1 MQALKKKKYKNWFK
15 GLFFFQS
22 FFFLLFV
29 FFSLFFI
36 KTGGN
41 GPMNWLHFGKI
52 NLFMEKKQNSVILL
66 HIGWYINWQ
75 KKKEK
80 TTWIRRENSDLW
92 VGWWYRHIHLSSL
105 YLWYWCFSHLPI
117 KTMNSFKETRKQIPV
132 AIERQNFSL
141 FHSP

>member
-1 MQALKKKKYKNWFK
+1 MVQRTLFFSIFFLSTLCLFFSFLYKNRGEWTHELTPLWENQLVYRKKKKTGI
-15 GLFFFQS
+15 GL
-22 FFFLLFV
+22 
-29 FFSLFFI
+29 
-36 KTGGN
+36 K
-41 GPMNWLHFGKI
+41 
-52 NLFMEKKQNSVILL
+52 
-66 HIGWYINWQ
+66 IGWYINWQ

-105 YLWYWCFSHLPI
+105 YLWYWCFSHLPMRA
-117 KTMNSFKETRKQIPV
+117 MNSFKETRKQIPV